1 MKMGTPTTDNPILVL
16 SFNFSIKIIKF
27 IDSNSWGNK
36 FVLSNQLLKSA
47 TSIGANI
54 REAQS
59 AESKNDFIHKIKIAS
74 KEAEE
79 KEYWLLIL
87 QEIGMDT
94 KLLLSDLLVI
104 KKIISRI
111 IATSKNKTKL

>member
-1 MKMGTPTTDNPILVL
+1 MGTSAVDNPIVALTL
-16 SFNFSIKIIKF
+16 NFSIQIIKF
-27 IDSNSWGNK
+27 IDSISWGNK
-36 FVLSNQLLKSA
+36 LVISNQLLKSA

-79 KEYWLLIL
+79 TEYWLLIL

-94 KLLLSDLLVI
+94 KCYYQTCWS
-104 KKIISRI
+104 SR
-111 IATSKNKTKL
+111 K

>member
-16 SFNFSIKIIKF
+16 SFNFSIQIIKF

-59 AESKNDFIHKIKIAS
+59 AEART
-74 KEAEE
+74 
-79 KEYWLLIL
+79 IL
-87 QEIGMDT
+87 FT
-94 KLLLSDLLVI
+94 KL
-104 KKIISRI
+104 K
-111 IATSKNKTKL
+111 